1 MDMVPTPHEISQS
14 EDPTIQLY
22 ELVLSDGQNMSVGK
36 TEISSGGFTVQ
47 PPLATTG
54 SLHVR
59 SYKVT

>member
-1 MDMVPTPHEISQS
+1 MVPTPHEFSQS

-22 ELVLSDGQNMSVGK
+22 ELVLSDGQNMSEGK
-36 TEISSGGFTVQ
+36 TEISSGFTVQ